1 MTSCSSFSR
10 SAKAR
15 THQGS
20 FQRGRKANSGDP
32 DTGGSQFFINLR
44 DNTRLDW
51 FCGDSESFHP
61 VFGKVVAGYD
71 EVVKK
76 MEKVEISAEQPI
88 NPIKMISVSI
98 EEKIMWNRPLQSNVA
113 VSCIMFTAS
122 CRPVTFLGYVLGAP
136 LPVVV

>member
-1 MTSCSSFSR
+1 M
-10 SAKAR
+10 
-15 THQGS
+15 
-20 FQRGRKANSGDP
+20 ANSGDP
-32 DTGGSQFFINLR
+32 DTGGSQFFINLK

-61 VFGKVVAGYD
+61 VFGKVVEGYD

-88 NPIKMISVSI
+88 NPIKMISVRI

-113 VSCIMFTAS
+113 FRAS
-122 CRPVTFLGYVLGAP
+122 CSP
-136 LPVVV
+136 LLVGL